1 MAKIYDKINGYQF
14 ICDLCGRV
22 AGKDFN
28 EQESLKKARIISDRE
43 KWEWKHPHW
52 QLYCPNCKYNN

>member
-43 KWEWKHPHW
+43 KWE
-52 QLYCPNCKYNN
+52 